1 MADNQIPKQP
11 ELFTR
16 YWPRGAA
23 PARAQVLELLSAA
36 VPWGGLEELV
46 RPLYQADA
54 RKRGRRGHALKL
66 LLRCQV
72 LAIVWRAS
80 DRALAAAIVDSRA
93 FGDFLGLDPRRPAPP
108 SASALRNFAAV
119 LEKALDPDGVFTMAQ
134 HLDFQ
139 VRAAIAAAGLEWRAG
154 AITEPIFRRRRA

>member
-1 MADNQIPKQP
+1 MADNPVPKQA

-36 VPWGGLEELV
+36 VPWGHLEELT
-46 RPLYQADA
+46 RDLYQADT
-54 RKRGRRGHALKL
+54 RKRGRKGHALKL

-72 LAIVWRAS
+72 LAIVWRGS

-108 SASALRNFAAV
+108 SASALRAFSAL
-119 LEKALDPDGVFTMAQ
+119 LEQAMDPDSVFSMAR
-134 HLDFQ
+134 HIEVQ

-154 AITEPIFRRRRA
+154 ALTEPIFRRRRS